1 MELKDEDAEMI
12 GKRILTAIEHD
23 GVFGLGLLVREIKAG
38 MALVDMPKPAPSA
51 VPARSTLGE
60 DATRRVQVRG
70 ALYEYDGRVFRED
83 HVRDLIVLCNDVG
96 LSLPKSIRPV
106 ADAERR
112 EISDA
117 FVEAVKRYKAAAA
130 ANPPMFIPRPR

>member
-38 MALVDMPKPAPSA
+38 MALVDMPKPAP
-51 VPARSTLGE
+51 VRSTMGE
-60 DATRRVQVRG
+60 DTTRRVQVRG
-70 ALYEYDGRVFRED
+70 LLYEYDGRVFRED
-83 HVRDLIVLCNDVG
+83 HVRDLIIRCNDVG

-106 ADAERR
+106 ADVERK
-112 EISDA
+112 EMSDA
-117 FVEAVKRYKAAAA
+117 FVEAFKRYRDNVLSPPGFKA
-130 ANPPMFIPRPR
+130 PDPWR